1 MYNCVEYVIV
11 VYAML
16 SVGGI
21 VTTSNP
27 AYTPGNSCKNNIGD
41 KILVTSFCTVCNE
54 ITTHIL
60 NGQEAPGEFFF

>member
-41 KILVTSFCTVCNE
+41 KMLVTIILYGLLIEDAVKLQ
-54 ITTHIL
+54 HIS
-60 NGQEAPGEFFF
+60 